1 MGQGGRFIDQFVNG
15 VANESKVG
23 YTSLTK
29 DIKMQIAKDVELLGN
44 SAETGVKKVVWN
56 FFESPV
62 TGKAGGSKPLL
73 EALKKA
79 GIETKVI
86 RNP

>member
-1 MGQGGRFIDQFVNG
+1 M
-15 VANESKVG
+15 
-23 YTSLTK
+23 
-29 DIKMQIAKDVELLGN
+29 ELLGN

-62 TGKAGGSKPLL
+62 TGKAGASKPLL
-73 EALKKA
+73 ESLKKA

-86 RNP
+86 RTP